1 MGSLIKSKNPLL
13 WGMHKQMNKQ
23 MNKLQILQSE
33 QHSLKDRRIN
43 TEIQLD
49 VAIHV
54 KHNTNYI
61 LDDFHKC
68 MWYSL
73 YTKYSIEDLDAVIL
87 ELDEKIKNLRDLID
101 VNGHKILKLRG
112 GKWSF

>member
-1 MGSLIKSKNPLL
+1 MD
-13 WGMHKQMNKQ
+13 
-23 MNKLQILQSE
+23 KLQTLQSK
-33 QHSLKDRRIN
+33 QHSLKDQRKN
-43 TEIQLD
+43 VETQLN

-54 KHNTNYI
+54 KHNTKYLI
-61 LDDFHKC
+61 DDFHKC

-73 YTKYSIEDLDAVIL
+73 YTKYSINDLNTVIL
-87 ELDEKIKNLRDLID
+87 ELEENIKNLTDLMN